1 MTQLQFA
8 QMRTTVLLAA
18 RIAAREM
25 RGGLHGFYVLIA
37 CIALGVMA
45 IAGVGS
51 VASGL
56 ANGLAREGRVMLGGD
71 LAFSLSLREAN
82 SAERAFLG
90 RQGRVSVAA
99 TMRAM
104 ARAEDGR
111 STLVEVKAVDSSYPL
126 YGTVALDDSKAP
138 LDDVLAQHLGAFGAA
153 ADPVLLS
160 RLDLAPGARVSV
172 GGATIQIRAVLTSEP
187 DKLASGIG
195 FGPRLLISESALRAT
210 GLIQPGSIVR
220 WHYRLKLPA
229 NDETDAS
236 GRAVAAA
243 ARTELPDAGWEIR
256 SSTNASPSL
265 ERNVERF
272 TQYLTLVGLTALL
285 IGGVGVGNA
294 VRAHI
299 DRRTEVIATLK
310 SLGATGG
317 RVFAIYLAQVLVLA
331 ALGAVPGLIAGAALP
346 FLIVWAFAAML
357 PLPLLPAL
365 YPGALALALLYGL
378 LTAIAFAL
386 WPLGRA
392 HDVPASALFRNE
404 VTGDAH
410 RPRLRYMLAT
420 ALAVGALAAFAVAAA
435 QDQRIAAVF
444 TVCAAGVFVLLYL
457 VARLVMVIARRART
471 LRSPIVRLAI
481 ANIHRPGALTPSIV
495 LSLGLGLTLL
505 VTVVAIDGNLRI
517 QFLAALPQKAPS
529 FYFVDI
535 PADGAHE
542 FDSFVRAHAPRA
554 TLERVPMMRGR
565 IISVG
570 GVSAENLKPGSDAA
584 WALQSDR
591 GITYAD
597 SVPPG
602 SRLVEGQWWTAAYDG
617 PPLVSFEQRIADG
630 LRLKLGDTVTVNV
643 LGRNIIATVANVRAL
658 DWQSLGINFVMVF
671 SPNTFRGAPH
681 TQIATL
687 TYPAGSTNEE
697 EIALLKAAGDAF
709 PGITILRVRD
719 VLEAV
724 GATVANLVLGIR
736 AASALTLLVA
746 VLVLAGAL
754 AAGHRRR
761 VYEAVVLKTLG
772 ATRTR
777 LLAAYVIEYFILG
790 LAAALLGIA
799 AGSLAAAFILGR
811 FMHLPFTWVPGPL
824 FACSLGA
831 VMGTVFLGLI
841 GTFKALGQKAG
852 PVLRNL

>member
-1 MTQLQFA
+1 MMETQFTQR
-8 QMRTTVLLAA
+8 RTTVLLAA

-25 RGGLHGFYVLIA
+25 RGGLRGFYVLIA

-45 IAGVGS
+45 IAGVDS

-56 ANGLAREGRVMLGGD
+56 ANGLAREGRVILGGD

-82 SAERAFLG
+82 GVERAFLD

-126 YGTVALDDSKAP
+126 YGSVNLDPNKS
-138 LDDVLAQHLGAFGAA
+138 LDDVLALHQGAFGAA
-153 ADPVLLS
+153 VDPVLLA
-160 RLDLAPGARVSV
+160 RLDLAPGARLRV
-172 GGATIQIRAVLTSEP
+172 GSATIEIRAELTSEP

-229 NDETDAS
+229 DDETDAAA
-236 GRAVAAA
+236 RAIAAA
-243 ARTELPDAGWEIR
+243 ARTQLPDAGWEIR
-256 SSTNASPSL
+256 SSTRASPSL
-265 ERNVERF
+265 AQNVERF

-294 VRAHI
+294 ARAHI
-299 DRRTEVIATLK
+299 DRRMEVIATLK

-317 RVFAIYLAQVLVLA
+317 RVFAVYLTQVLVFA
-331 ALGAVPGLIAGAALP
+331 VLGAIPGLVVGAALP
-346 FLIVWAFAAML
+346 FVIVWVFGAVL

-404 VTGDAH
+404 VTGEGH

-420 ALAVGALAAFAVAAA
+420 AVAVGVLATFALAAAH
-435 QDQRIAAVF
+435 DQRIAAVF
-444 TVCAAGVFVLLYL
+444 IACAAGAFVLLYL
-457 VARLVMVIARRART
+457 VARLAMFIARRAPS
-471 LRSPIVRLAI
+471 LRSPIARLAI

-505 VTVVAIDGNLRI
+505 VTVVAIDGNLRL

-535 PADGAHE
+535 PADGAGE
-542 FDSFVRAHAPRA
+542 FDTFVRAHAPRA

-565 IISVG
+565 IISVD
-570 GVSAENLKPGSDAA
+570 GVPAENLKPSSDAA
-584 WALQSDR
+584 WTLQSDR
-591 GITYAD
+591 GITYSD
-597 SVPPG
+597 TVPPG
-602 SRLVEGQWWTAAYDG
+602 SRVIEGQWWPAAYDD
-617 PPLVSFEQRIADG
+617 PPLVSFEKRIADG
-630 LRLKLGDTVTVNV
+630 LGLKLGDTVTVNV
-643 LGRNIIATVANVRAL
+643 LGRNVTAAVANLRAL

-681 TQIATL
+681 TEIATL

-697 EIALLKAAGDAF
+697 EIALLKAAAEAF
-709 PGITILRVRD
+709 PAITILRVRD

-724 GATVANLVLGIR
+724 GATVSNLVLGIR
-736 AASALTLLVA
+736 AASALTLLIA

-761 VYEAVVLKTLG
+761 VYEAVVLKTVG
-772 ATRTR
+772 ATRPR
-777 LLAAYVIEYFILG
+777 LLAAYMTEYFILG
-790 LAAALLGIA
+790 LATALLGIA
-799 AGSLAAAFILGR
+799 AGSATAAFVLGR

-831 VMGTVFLGLI
+831 VAGTVLLGLI

>member
-1 MTQLQFA
+1 MTKLQLMH
-8 QMRTTVLLAA
+8 MRTTASLAA

-25 RGGLHGFYVLIA
+25 RGGLRGFYVLIA

-56 ANGLAREGRVMLGGD
+56 ANGLAHEGRVILGGD

-82 SAERAFLG
+82 SAERAFLE

-126 YGTVALDDSKAP
+126 YGEVTLDPKEP

-153 ADPVLLS
+153 VDPVLLA
-160 RLDLAPGARVSV
+160 RLNLAPGARISL
-172 GGATIQIRAVLTSEP
+172 GRATIQIRAVLTSEP

-220 WHYRLKLPA
+220 WHYRLKLAA
-229 NDETDAS
+229 NDGADAFA
-236 GRAVAAA
+236 RAIAAT
-243 ARTELPDAGWEIR
+243 ARMQLPDAGWEIR
-256 SSTNASPSL
+256 SSSNASPSL
-265 ERNVERF
+265 AQNVERF

-294 VRAHI
+294 ARAHI

-310 SLGATGG
+310 SMGATGG
-317 RVFAIYLAQVLVLA
+317 RVFAIYLAQVMVLA

-346 FLIVWAFAAML
+346 FVIVWAFGAVL

-365 YPGALALALLYGL
+365 YPGALALALFYGL

-392 HDVPASALFRNE
+392 HDVRASALFRNE
-404 VTGDAH
+404 VTGEGQH
-410 RPRLRYMLAT
+410 PRLRYILAT
-420 ALAVGALAAFAVAAA
+420 ALAVVALAAFAVGAAH
-435 QDQRIAAVF
+435 DQRIAAVF
-444 TVCAAGVFVLLYL
+444 VVCAAAVFVLLYL
-457 VARLVMVIARRART
+457 VARLVMVIARRARSV
-471 LRSPIVRLAI
+471 RSPVVRLAI
-481 ANIHRPGALTPSIV
+481 ANIHRPGSLTPSIV

-529 FYFVDI
+529 LYFVDI
-535 PADGAHE
+535 PADGADD

-565 IISVG
+565 IISVD
-570 GVSAENLKPGSDAA
+570 GVPAENLKPGPEAA
-584 WALQSDR
+584 WTLQSDR
-591 GITYAD
+591 GITYSD
-597 SVPPG
+597 GVPPG
-602 SRLVEGQWWTAAYDG
+602 SRVVEGQWWAATYDG
-617 PPLVSFEQRIADG
+617 PPLVSFEKRIADG
-630 LRLKLGDTVTVNV
+630 LGLKLGDTVTVNV
-643 LGRNIIATVANVRAL
+643 LGRNITAAVANLRAL

-687 TYPAGSTNEE
+687 TYPAGSANEE
-697 EIALLKAAGDAF
+697 EIALLKAVADAF

-724 GATVANLVLGIR
+724 GTTVTNLVLGIR
-736 AASALTLLVA
+736 AASALTLIVA

-772 ATRTR
+772 ATRTQ
-777 LLAAYVIEYFILG
+777 LLAAYVIEYLILG
-790 LAAALLGIA
+790 LATALLGIA
-799 AGSLAAAFILGR
+799 AGSLAAAFVLGR

-824 FACSLGA
+824 FACSLCA
-831 VMGTVFLGLI
+831 MMGTVFLGLI